1 MIDSTNR
8 DTRADLLKLKDSDI
22 AMTVVVEGRSN
33 LEVLLI
39 TSILYVYREDS
50 ERREYRWKAHNIEG
64 PLEGGSAAGN
74 PKTGV
79 EPTGERY
86 LYHKTSIIAGRDPLD
101 QLLCY
106 SI

>member
-39 TSILYVYREDS
+39 TGILYVYREDS
-50 ERREYRWKAHNIEG
+50 ERREYRWKATI
-64 PLEGGSAAGN
+64 
-74 PKTGV
+74 
-79 EPTGERY
+79 
-86 LYHKTSIIAGRDPLD
+86 
-101 QLLCY
+101 
-106 SI
+106 